1 MPSADFCLLTG
12 EIAPPCAIGF
22 IGSLVLVDGFQY
34 AKALIDQSLTGYL
47 PIAC

>member
-1 MPSADFCLLTG
+1 
-12 EIAPPCAIGF
+12 
-22 IGSLVLVDGFQY
+22 LVDGFQY